1 MTAIERRRWH
11 APPGPTVLHLTRI
24 LVALAEQHAI
34 RADQATAG
42 DADPAD
48 VELFTCQ
55 DTYDKATAGG
65 ALELLMVAYW
75 RAQPLTAG
83 VEALR
88 AELTGRP
95 RPTAPRG
102 RGRRPAGRAVRLKA
116 DPTPCTL
123 TCAKWRGGVGSGW

>member
-1 MTAIERRRWH
+1 
-11 APPGPTVLHLTRI
+11 VLHLTRL
-24 LVALAEQHAI
+24 LVALAEQHAT
-34 RADQATAG
+34 RAEQATAG

-48 VELFTCQ
+48 VELFTYQ

-75 RAQPLTAG
+75 RAQWLTAG

-88 AELTGRP
+88 AELTGADAQQHP
-95 RPTAPRG
+95 EAED
-102 RGRRPAGRAVRLKA
+102 RRPAGRAVSLKA

-123 TCAKWRGGVGSGW
+123 TCTEWRAGVGSGW

>member
-11 APPGPTVLHLTRI
+11 TPPGPTMLHLTRI

-34 RADQATAG
+34 RAEQATAG

-48 VELFTCQ
+48 VELFTYQ

-75 RAQPLTAG
+75 RAQRLTAG
-83 VEALR
+83 VKALR
-88 AELTGRP
+88 AELTGAHAQQHPRP
-95 RPTAPRG
+95 RTPTRWQSHQAEG
-102 RGRRPAGRAVRLKA
+102 RPHAIYADLHKTACRRR
-116 DPTPCTL
+116 
-123 TCAKWRGGVGSGW
+123 